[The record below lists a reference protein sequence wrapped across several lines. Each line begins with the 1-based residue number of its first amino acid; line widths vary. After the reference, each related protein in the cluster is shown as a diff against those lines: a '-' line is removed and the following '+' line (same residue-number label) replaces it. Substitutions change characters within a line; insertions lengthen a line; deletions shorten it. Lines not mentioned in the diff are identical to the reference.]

1 MSFSSLSLL
10 VHYLCP
16 GPPLLPSVRRLRVE
30 FAHERMQRHMKNN
43 LQFLS
48 VKHNIMQQT
57 NIFNDTL
64 ASASNIAG

>member
-1 MSFSSLSLL
+1 MSFSSLPLF
-10 VHYLCP
+10 VRYLCP
-16 GPPLLPSVRRLRVE
+16 ALPLLPSVRRLRIE

-48 VKHNIMQQT
+48 RKHNINQQT
-57 NIFNDTL
+57 NVFNDTL